1 MRTIESQLERV
12 NTDIVN
18 TPETDRAK
26 LAELKAKQDVL
37 LKKRSLLE
45 ENKGNINKATDR
57 AIDRA
62 INIQVG
68 IGSSKNVA
76 ESKLER
82 HTYSGGTIDSDGT
95 VLIHANSADSIKGN
109 ITAIGE
115 QIKGEN
121 VQLAASNTINLEAG
135 SNTQR
140 IETNSKSSGW
150 NVSANIGMRTGGLV
164 GWSASAYKGTENGIE
179 DSTTH
184 TGTHV
189 VGSNNVSITSG
200 NDTNLIGSTISGK
213 SVTANVGNNLTVESL
228 QDSQIYHETSKSK
241 GLSISGANFISQPT
255 LNGVNVK
262 GNIDSTYTS
271 VTEQAG
277 IYAGSD
283 GINIAV
289 RNTTTLKG
297 ATITSKATPEKNKM
311 STKSLAMEDIH
322 NEASYKAKKSGIA
335 MNTSGLT
342 AKGVLGKI
350 NPLGLSPVVSIPV
363 SDEAQS
369 TTKSAISND
378 ILVEVER
385 KPLTAIN
392 RDTEH
397 ALNSIKPIFD
407 KADVKERM
415 EYVNAVSDEGFKLIG
430 DLAFAQKTKYELKA
444 QSETDAAMKARYE
457 KEAKN
462 WSEGGVYKVALH
474 GAFGAFVS
482 NLSGGNSL
490 NGLAIGAG
498 NEYLNKVLDKHRDGN
513 LHKWFSTVVG
523 KSLGSTESGIALSAT
538 TNNWLTHGDQL
549 NFSID
554 FMFSKSSQDI
564 LIKKLAYYD
573 SLMEFEHAYNGF
585 YKTSNYLSSE
595 VYESLRQSD
604 PDVLTSGRQ
613 TAFSDV
619 MYNILQKYIYSQG
632 DAVIAEFED
641 QKAVQSAKI
650 LRDKSDVI
658 FLESRNNRAA
668 STDWRNDLDNI
679 HMEKHSGSDG
689 YYSKQ
694 YEKNKPKVYEN
705 EGDRFADEG
714 AHVITIGGQN
724 YAIVGKDNIEFHYTT
739 RPAQYTEK
747 EFGNAL
753 ADQMVPVYPP
763 NPPYMTS
770 RYVLYGGKAYF
781 TDRLPT
787 KTIAGTD
794 LEAIGEVYAFQRVGN
809 VIEGKLSGRIQEE
822 KKNTGLNIEYDIFK
836 PQDGFNVNM
845 DYILNT
851 GKERLYYDRGE
862 WATID
867 GTISNV
873 NMAGKLD
880 AIIKPGNINFSGEG
894 KFSLLEIEGKARAGN
909 DMLALEGIGT
919 GGIGFS
925 AKYST
930 SEKVDKSGG
939 TVGNEVSKNYRGF
952 YGSVALKMT
961 SKIFNE
967 TDYLKDNNQNDKENK
982 DQKLESRE
990 K

>member
-1 MRTIESQLERV
+1 M
-12 NTDIVN
+12 
-18 TPETDRAK
+18 
-26 LAELKAKQDVL
+26 
-37 LKKRSLLE
+37 
-45 ENKGNINKATDR
+45 
-57 AIDRA
+57 
-62 INIQVG
+62 
-68 IGSSKNVA
+68 
-76 ESKLER
+76 
-82 HTYSGGTIDSDGT
+82 
-95 VLIHANSADSIKGN
+95 
-109 ITAIGE
+109 
-115 QIKGEN
+115 
-121 VQLAASNTINLEAG
+121 
-135 SNTQR
+135 
-140 IETNSKSSGW
+140 
-150 NVSANIGMRTGGLV
+150 
-164 GWSASAYKGTENGIE
+164 
-179 DSTTH
+179 
-184 TGTHV
+184 
-189 VGSNNVSITSG
+189 
-200 NDTNLIGSTISGK
+200 
-213 SVTANVGNNLTVESL
+213 
-228 QDSQIYHETSKSK
+228 
-241 GLSISGANFISQPT
+241 
-255 LNGVNVK
+255 
-262 GNIDSTYTS
+262 
-271 VTEQAG
+271 
-277 IYAGSD
+277 
-283 GINIAV
+283 
-289 RNTTTLKG
+289 
-297 ATITSKATPEKNKM
+297 
-311 STKSLAMEDIH
+311 
-322 NEASYKAKKSGIA
+322 
-335 MNTSGLT
+335 
-342 AKGVLGKI
+342 
-350 NPLGLSPVVSIPV
+350 
-363 SDEAQS
+363 
-369 TTKSAISND
+369 
-378 ILVEVER
+378 
-385 KPLTAIN
+385 
-392 RDTEH
+392 
-397 ALNSIKPIFD
+397 
-407 KADVKERM
+407 
-415 EYVNAVSDEGFKLIG
+415 
-430 DLAFAQKTKYELKA
+430 
-444 QSETDAAMKARYE
+444 
-457 KEAKN
+457 
-462 WSEGGVYKVALH
+462 
-474 GAFGAFVS
+474 
-482 NLSGGNSL
+482 
-490 NGLAIGAG
+490 
-498 NEYLNKVLDKHRDGN
+498 
-513 LHKWFSTVVG
+513 
-523 KSLGSTESGIALSAT
+523 
-538 TNNWLTHGDQL
+538 

-641 QKAVQSAKI
+641 QKAVQSEKI

-694 YEKNKPKVYEN
+694 YERNKPKVYEN

-794 LEAIGEVYAFQRVGN
+794 LEAIGEAYAFQRVGN

-836 PQDGFNVNM
+836 PQDGVHVNM
-845 DYILNT
+845 EYILNT

-862 WATID
+862 WGTID

-894 KFSLLEIEGKARAGN
+894 KFSLLEFEGRARAGN

-939 TVGNEVSKNYRGF
+939 TVGSEVSKNYRGF
-952 YGSVALKMT
+952 YGSAALKMT

-982 DQKLESRE
+982 DSKLESRE

>member
-1 MRTIESQLERV
+1 M
-12 NTDIVN
+12 
-18 TPETDRAK
+18 
-26 LAELKAKQDVL
+26 
-37 LKKRSLLE
+37 
-45 ENKGNINKATDR
+45 
-57 AIDRA
+57 
-62 INIQVG
+62 
-68 IGSSKNVA
+68 
-76 ESKLER
+76 
-82 HTYSGGTIDSDGT
+82 
-95 VLIHANSADSIKGN
+95 IHANSADSIKGN

-189 VGSNNVSITSG
+189 VGSNKVSITSG
-200 NDTNLIGSTISGK
+200 NDTNLTGSTIFGK

-255 LNGVNVK
+255 INGVNVK

-271 VTEQAG
+271 VTEQSG
-277 IYAGSD
+277 IHAGSD
-283 GINIAV
+283 GMNLAV
-289 RNTTTLKG
+289 GNTTTLKG
-297 ATITSKATPEKNKM
+297 ATITSKATPEKNKI
-311 STKSLAMEDIH
+311 STKSLVMEDIH

-350 NPLGLSPVVSIPV
+350 NPLGLSPAVSIPV
-363 SDEAQS
+363 SNEAQS

-430 DLAFAQKTKYELKA
+430 DLAFAQKIKYELKA

-523 KSLGSTESGIALSAT
+523 KSLGSTESAIALSAT

-641 QKAVQSAKI
+641 QKAVQSEKI

-694 YEKNKPKVYEN
+694 YERNKPKVYEN

-794 LEAIGEVYAFQRVGN
+794 LEAIGEAYAFQRVGN

-822 KKNTGLNIEYDIFK
+822 KRT
-836 PQDGFNVNM
+836 QV
-845 DYILNT
+845 
-851 GKERLYYDRGE
+851 
-862 WATID
+862 
-867 GTISNV
+867 
-873 NMAGKLD
+873 
-880 AIIKPGNINFSGEG
+880 
-894 KFSLLEIEGKARAGN
+894 
-909 DMLALEGIGT
+909 
-919 GGIGFS
+919 
-925 AKYST
+925 
-930 SEKVDKSGG
+930 
-939 TVGNEVSKNYRGF
+939 
-952 YGSVALKMT
+952 
-961 SKIFNE
+961 
-967 TDYLKDNNQNDKENK
+967 
-982 DQKLESRE
+982 
-990 K
+990 

>member
-1 MRTIESQLERV
+1 
-12 NTDIVN
+12 
-18 TPETDRAK
+18 
-26 LAELKAKQDVL
+26 
-37 LKKRSLLE
+37 
-45 ENKGNINKATDR
+45 
-57 AIDRA
+57 
-62 INIQVG
+62 
-68 IGSSKNVA
+68 
-76 ESKLER
+76 
-82 HTYSGGTIDSDGT
+82 
-95 VLIHANSADSIKGN
+95 
-109 ITAIGE
+109 
-115 QIKGEN
+115 
-121 VQLAASNTINLEAG
+121 
-135 SNTQR
+135 
-140 IETNSKSSGW
+140 
-150 NVSANIGMRTGGLV
+150 
-164 GWSASAYKGTENGIE
+164 
-179 DSTTH
+179 
-184 TGTHV
+184 
-189 VGSNNVSITSG
+189 
-200 NDTNLIGSTISGK
+200 
-213 SVTANVGNNLTVESL
+213 
-228 QDSQIYHETSKSK
+228 
-241 GLSISGANFISQPT
+241 
-255 LNGVNVK
+255 
-262 GNIDSTYTS
+262 
-271 VTEQAG
+271 
-277 IYAGSD
+277 
-283 GINIAV
+283 
-289 RNTTTLKG
+289 
-297 ATITSKATPEKNKM
+297 
-311 STKSLAMEDIH
+311 MEDIH

-392 RDTEH
+392 SDTEH

-415 EYVNAVSDEGFKLIG
+415 EYVNAVSDEGFRLIG

-641 QKAVQSAKI
+641 QKAVQSEKI

-658 FLESRNNRAA
+658 FLESRNNRPA

-694 YEKNKPKVYEN
+694 YERNKPKVYEN

-739 RPAQYTEK
+739 RPAQYTVK

-763 NPPYMTS
+763 NPPYMTT
-770 RYVLYGGKAYF
+770 RYVLYGGKAYS

-794 LEAIGEVYAFQRVGN
+794 LEAIGEAYAFQRVGN

-836 PQDGFNVNM
+836 PQDGVHVNM
-845 DYILNT
+845 EYILNT

-862 WATID
+862 WGTID

-894 KFSLLEIEGKARAGN
+894 KFSLLEFEGRARAGN

-939 TVGNEVSKNYRGF
+939 TVGSEVSKNYRGF
-952 YGSVALKMT
+952 YGSAALKMT

-982 DQKLESRE
+982 DSKLESRE